1 MIDALLA
8 TLEREADGEIARV
21 LAEGRTRAAA
31 IIAESDRRIADR
43 KRAAFGVLE
52 ADGRTA
58 LARVLATARYQAR
71 GRVLVAREAL
81 LQRLFA
87 ALREFLP
94 EMTGTEAYRARL
106 AEDLP
111 RALAFAGERP
121 VTVQCTP
128 ALVTVLQRLAKTNGR
143 LRVEPTSQIAAGYRV
158 VTMDGGLEVD
168 ATLEGWIEQLR
179 PRLALE
185 ALAAL
190 GAAS

>member
-8 TLEREADGEIARV
+8 TLEREADAAIARV
-21 LAEGRTRAAA
+21 LEEGRTRAAA

-43 KRAAFGVLE
+43 KRATLDVRE
-52 ADGRTA
+52 AEARTA
-58 LARVLATARYQAR
+58 FERALATARYQAR
-71 GRVLVAREAL
+71 GRVLAARETL
-81 LQRLFA
+81 LQRVFV

-94 EMTGTEAYRARL
+94 EITGTEAYRARL
-106 AEDLP
+106 AEELP

-121 VTVQCTP
+121 VTVRCTP

-143 LRVEPTSQIAAGYRV
+143 LRVEPTSQIASGYRV
-158 VTMDGGLEVD
+158 TTMDGGLEVD
-168 ATLEGWIEQLR
+168 ATLEGWMEQLR

-190 GAAS
+190 GAAT